1 MLDGFFRSAKFLLEE
16 ISKPLRYNS
25 RDFSAREPDL
35 ITGSRC
41 GTACALKVRAA
52 QDPTVPIRG
61 QVAVPRVSAASS
73 PPRGPQTAHLAH
85 CCPSS
90 LGSPISSHRRH
101 LSLAAGTILHAPHL
115 PFAIP
120 VGTGSV
126 GWIADLRRPRA
137 ERLGRAGSG
146 VPMVDTRCRNLT
158 GVVPQL
164 RRLRD

>member
-41 GTACALKVRAA
+41 ATACALKVRAA

-85 CCPSS
+85 CLVSRQRSAYPTDS
-90 LGSPISSHRRH
+90 RH
-101 LSLAAGTILHAPHL
+101 SALAARTGLHAPTAVTAL
-115 PFAIP
+115 CR
-120 VGTGSV
+120 
-126 GWIADLRRPRA
+126 LRG
-137 ERLGRAGSG
+137 LGRGESCHSFPPFGEQRTMGIGPLLAQPSRGPSG
-146 VPMVDTRCRNLT
+146 
-158 GVVPQL
+158 
-164 RRLRD
+164 RDNASG